1 LVVTQLPTDNKY
13 ATTVVDLA
21 AETGNPMSRREPG
34 KLFSLKLASRFSYD
48 PHYACTAY
56 LLSAVYAK

>member
-1 LVVTQLPTDNKY
+1 LAVTQLPTDNKW
-13 ATTVVDLA
+13 ATTAVNLA

-34 KLFSLKLASRFSYD
+34 KLFNLKLASRFSD
-48 PHYACTAY
+48 GPHYACAAY